1 MHAAILAPRSWEL
14 LQACRAGRLEPE
26 FFSHV
31 LAARHWLGDADDV
44 RCLIVDHQIEGLE
57 SFLSWLRGHPR
68 WMSIPVVALVE
79 APRTQTFVHVLA
91 AGADDAVAHD
101 DAIGLAQRIAAV
113 ARHEV
118 KRPEAFKGQALVAHP
133 DVGVRRLVGRYLRY
147 AGFDPSFAVTDEEI
161 VARASDCRLIVASVE
176 GLDPLGVVRRLRGSA
191 AGADT
196 PVLWLT
202 PEADAGPVRALFA
215 GCPGVGVSPQTAPSD
230 NLLFRV
236 NELLAGDAVN
246 ARDSRRLLVS
256 TICAYRPAGARVPVH
271 GLTYNLSRSGLYV
284 RSLAPLAR
292 GTDLWFELQPSPEAS
307 WIHLRGEVVWA
318 RSPSDTAGVPCGFGV
333 QIREAECSPRDL
345 RIWLDA
351 YTTLLEHDE
360 AELTAGRSTV
370 PAPFEMG
377 AVG

>member
-1 MHAAILAPRSWEL
+1 MHAAIIAPRSWEL
-14 LQACRAGRLEPE
+14 LHACRTGRLEPV
-26 FFSHV
+26 FFESV
-31 LAARHWLGDADDV
+31 LAARHWLGEAEDV
-44 RCLIVDHQIEGLE
+44 RCVVVDHQTEGLE

-68 WMSIPVVALVE
+68 WMSTPVIALVE

-101 DAIGLAQRIAAV
+101 DSIGLAERLTAV
-113 ARHEV
+113 AKHEV

-133 DVGVRRLVGRYLRY
+133 DAGVRRLVGRYLRY
-147 AGFDPSFAVTDEEI
+147 AGFDPTFAATEDEI
-161 VARASDCRLIVASVE
+161 VERAPECRLVVASIQ
-176 GLDPLGVVRRLRGSA
+176 GLDPVAVVGRLQA
-191 AGADT
+191 TDAPT
-196 PVLWLT
+196 PIVWLT
-202 PEADAGPVRALFA
+202 PDEDAGPVRSLFA
-215 GCPGVGVSPQTAPSD
+215 GRSSVAVSPQSAPSD

-236 NELLAGDAVN
+236 NELLAGDAIN

-271 GLTYNLSRSGLYV
+271 GLTYNISRSGLYV

-292 GTDLWFELQPSPEAS
+292 GTDLWFELQPTPEAS

-318 RSPSDTAGVPCGFGV
+318 RYPSDTAGVPCGFGV

-345 RIWLDA
+345 QVWLDA
-351 YTTLLEHDE
+351 YATLLEQDE
-360 AELTAGRSTV
+360 AELTHGRPTL
-370 PAPFEMG
+370 PAPIEMG

>member
-1 MHAAILAPRSWEL
+1 MHAAIIAPRSWEL
-14 LQACRAGRLEPE
+14 LHACRTARLEPV
-26 FFSHV
+26 FFDSV
-31 LAARHWLGDADDV
+31 LAARHWLGEAEDV
-44 RCLIVDHQIEGLE
+44 RCVVIDHQSPGLE

-68 WMSIPVVALVE
+68 WMSTPVIALVE

-101 DAIGLAQRIAAV
+101 DAIGLAERLAAV
-113 ARHEV
+113 AKHEV

-133 DVGVRRLVGRYLRY
+133 DASVRRLVGRYLRY
-147 AGFDPSFAVTDEEI
+147 AGFDPTFAVTENEI
-161 VARASDCRLIVASVE
+161 VQRAGESRLVVASIE
-176 GLDPLGVVRRLRGSA
+176 GLDPLDIVGRLHAGSTP
-191 AGADT
+191 T
-196 PVLWLT
+196 PVVWLA
-202 PEADAGPVRALFA
+202 PEVDAAPVRSLFA
-215 GCPGVGVSPQTAPSD
+215 GRPGVAVSPENAPSD

-271 GLTYNLSRSGLYV
+271 GLTYNVSRTGLYV

-292 GTDLWFELQPSPEAS
+292 GTDLWFELQPSLEAP

-318 RSPSDTAGVPCGFGV
+318 RYPSDTAGVPCGFGV

-345 RIWLDA
+345 QIWLDTYA
-351 YTTLLEHDE
+351 ALLERDDD
-360 AELTAGRSTV
+360 ELTRGRPTLR
-370 PAPFEMG
+370 APIEMG